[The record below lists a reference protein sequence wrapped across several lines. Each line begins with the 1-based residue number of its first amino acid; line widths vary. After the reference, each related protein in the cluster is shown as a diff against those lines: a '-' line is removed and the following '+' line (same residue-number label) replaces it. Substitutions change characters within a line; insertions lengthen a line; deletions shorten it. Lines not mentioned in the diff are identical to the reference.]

1 MAEREG
7 AHRHECCEHGHVHD
21 HGGDGR
27 ARVESH
33 SWWRSF
39 LAHDHAHHDHDR
51 GVVDFGR
58 AFAIG
63 TALNLGFVAA
73 ENGFGL
79 AANSLALIADG
90 VHNLSDAIALFAA
103 WFASWLGRLPPTDRR
118 TYGYRRASIMA
129 ALLNAALL
137 IGATAIIIFEA
148 ARRLIAPAPVA
159 EKTVILVAALG
170 IAVNVATALLFM
182 RGREGDLNARGAF
195 IHMAAD
201 AAVSVGVVGAGLLI
215 ALTGKLWIDPLV
227 SLFIGVAIVVGSWR
241 VTRDTIDMA
250 LDAVPAHLDPGKV
263 EGYLRGL
270 PGVASVHDLHIWAM
284 STTETALT
292 VHLVCGEPTDDK
304 FLAEAREGLRKGFAI
319 QHVTLQVESG
329 DPAHPCAVACGDNA

>member
-1 MAEREG
+1 MAEEEG
-7 AHRHECCEHGHVHD
+7 AHRHDAGEHGHVHSNAAD
-21 HGGDGR
+21 DW
-27 ARVESH
+27 ARVEGSP
-33 SWWRSF
+33 WWRSL
-39 LAHDHAHHDHDR
+39 LAHHQAHHDHR

-58 AFAIG
+58 GFAIG
-63 TALNLGFVAA
+63 TALNLGFVVA
-73 ENGFGL
+73 EIGFGL

-90 VHNLSDAIALFAA
+90 AHNLSDAIALFAA
-103 WFASWLGRLPPTDRR
+103 WFASWLGRLPPTGRR
-118 TYGYRRASIMA
+118 TCGYRRASIMA

-148 ARRLIAPAPVA
+148 VRRLIAPAPVA

-182 RGREGDLNARGAF
+182 RGREADLNARGAF
-195 IHMAAD
+195 VHMAAD
-201 AAVSVGVVGAGLLI
+201 AAVSAGVVGAGLMI

-227 SLFIGVAIVVGSWR
+227 SLFIGVAIIAGSWR
-241 VTRDTIDMA
+241 VTRDTVDMA
-250 LDAVPAHLDPGKV
+250 LDAVPAHVDPGKV

-270 PGVASVHDLHIWAM
+270 PSVASVHDLHIWAM

-292 VHLVCGEPTDDK
+292 VHLVCQEPTDDK
-304 FLAEAREGLRKGFAI
+304 FLVEAREGLRKTFAI

-329 DPAHPCAVACGDNA
+329 DPAHPCAVACEENA

>member
-1 MAEREG
+1 MTEREG
-7 AHRHECCEHGHVHD
+7 VDRDHRVREQVHIHGADRAHH
-21 HGGDGR
+21 
-27 ARVESH
+27 ESH
-33 SWWRSF
+33 PCWRF
-39 LAHDHAHHDHDR
+39 LLAHNHVHHDHDR

-58 AFAIG
+58 GFAIG
-63 TALNLGFVAA
+63 TALNLGFVVA
-73 ENGFGL
+73 EIGFGL

-90 VHNLSDAIALFAA
+90 AHNLSDAIALFAA
-103 WFASWLGRLPPTDRR
+103 WFASWLGKLPPTGRR

-148 ARRLIAPAPVA
+148 IRRLIAPVPVA
-159 EKTVILVAALG
+159 ETTMILVAALG

-195 IHMAAD
+195 IHMLAD
-201 AAVSVGVVGAGLLI
+201 AAASVGVVVAGLLI

-227 SLFIGVAIVVGSWR
+227 SLFIGVAIIAGSWR

-250 LDAVPAHLDPGKV
+250 LDAVPAHVDPGKV

-270 PGVASVHDLHIWAM
+270 PSVASAHDLHIWAM
-284 STTETALT
+284 STSETALT
-292 VHLVCGEPTDDK
+292 VHLVCVEPTDDK
-304 FLAEAREGLRKGFAI
+304 FLAEAREGLRKTFAI
-319 QHVTLQVESG
+319 QHVTIQVESG
-329 DPAHPCAVACGDNA
+329 DPAHPCALACEENA